1 MLQKIKSLIPKKV
14 FKALQPAYH
23 LGLAYTGAL
32 FYRFPSKQVRVVA
45 ITGTKGKTSTAE
57 MVNAILE
64 EAGYKTALGGS
75 LRFKVGSDSKQNPF
89 GMSMPGRSYLQKFLR
104 RAASESC
111 DWVVLEMT
119 SEGAKQFR
127 HMFIDLDAFIF
138 TNLAPEHIESHGSFD
153 QYKKDKQRIASLLSA
168 SSKQRKVAIVNSD
181 DQHAED
187 FVPKNITEV
196 IYFNLEQAKLYR
208 SGADGTTFHFD
219 GVTIHSPLKG
229 EFNISNM
236 LAAANFA
243 KAFGVETPIISR
255 AFSKFSVIRGRG
267 EHITLPES
275 NPSKHK
281 QTFDVVVDYAHT
293 IESLEALYK
302 TFPNQKKICV
312 LGNTGGGRDTWKR
325 AGMAKV
331 ADTYC
336 DSIYLTTED
345 PYDEDPMNIIED
357 MKPGITKHTP
367 TIILSRREAI
377 HAAIAE
383 AEKND
388 VVLMTGMGSQQY
400 MCVANGKKLDWDDA
414 KVSREALEKKFNASI

>member
-1 MLQKIKSLIPKKV
+1 MLKHIKKIIPKKL
-14 FKALQPAYH
+14 FKTLQPTYH

-32 FYRFPSKQVRVVA
+32 LYRFPSRQTRVVA

-75 LRFKVGSDSKQNPF
+75 LRFKVGSDSKLNPF

-104 RAASESC
+104 RAVNEKC

-119 SEGAKQFR
+119 SEGAKQYR
-127 HMFIDLDAFIF
+127 HMFIELDAFIF
-138 TNLAPEHIESHGSFD
+138 TNLAPEHIESHGSFE
-153 QYKKDKQRIASLLSA
+153 QYKKDKQRIAQSLSS
-168 SSKQRKVAIVNSD
+168 SSKQRKVAIINSSD
-181 DQHAED
+181 KHAED
-187 FVPKNITEV
+187 FTPHNITEV
-196 IYFNLEQAKLYR
+196 INFDLEQAKLYR
-208 SGADGTTFHFD
+208 SGSDGTTFQFD
-219 GVTIHSPLKG
+219 GVTIRSPLKG
-229 EFNISNM
+229 EFNILNM

-243 KAFGVETPIISR
+243 KAFGIETPVISR
-255 AFSKFSVIRGRG
+255 ALSKLSTIRGRA
-267 EHITLPES
+267 EHITLPSS
-275 NPSKHK
+275 NPHKKK
-281 QTFDVVVDYAHT
+281 QTFDIVVDYAHT

-325 AGMAKV
+325 EGMAKI

-345 PYDEDPMNIIED
+345 PYDEDPLKIIED
-357 MKPGITKHTP
+357 MKRGITKHIP
-367 TIILSRREAI
+367 TIIISRKEAI
-377 HAAIAE
+377 RAAITE

-388 VVLMTGMGSQQY
+388 AVLMTGMGSQQY

-414 KVSREALEKKFNASI
+414 RIAREELEKKFEDSL